1 MKGRREHKPK
11 ISIFKLRLCLAG
23 GIGLFLGI
31 QLHLLSYTADLFNH
45 SIMHEEPLTIPKLN
59 ATGLKVAIRNLM
71 NQSPLFLLGHTTG
84 HSGSGTFQ
92 ESMAQPGCFWNLAV
106 DKFEYVADGEKDW
119 AFDKEG
125 YDDKCEMTKR
135 ELVPHMVNAIKSK
148 AMKMRRY
155 IDSRADDDDE
165 GDDDD
170 DDNDDDDDEEEVV
183 SKNASSSIALQME
196 NVGFGNTAF
205 IDLGKHSI

>member
-1 MKGRREHKPK
+1 
-11 ISIFKLRLCLAG
+11 
-23 GIGLFLGI
+23 
-31 QLHLLSYTADLFNH
+31 
-45 SIMHEEPLTIPKLN
+45 
-59 ATGLKVAIRNLM
+59 
-71 NQSPLFLLGHTTG
+71 
-84 HSGSGTFQ
+84 
-92 ESMAQPGCFWNLAV
+92 
-106 DKFEYVADGEKDW
+106 
-119 AFDKEG
+119 
-125 YDDKCEMTKR
+125 MTKR